1 MKFRVFALAVCLLL
15 LSGCGDQFGVTV
27 ITTGDGGE
35 QDAPAQEETDD
46 PEDRDP
52 VEPETVPE
60 PEPESPSE
68 GDAFLESLS
77 GTYMFCS
84 GAGGWSTDLELASDG
99 SFTGVYHD
107 SEMGAADPEKFPGG
121 TVYICNFSG
130 QFARPVRI
138 DETTWSVEI
147 ASLELEHPAD
157 ETEEII
163 DGVRCIYSEPY
174 GLEGT
179 ETMTVY
185 LPDTPVE
192 GLSEEVLWAARGP
205 YDWQATAQG
214 TLGLTILYNEEG
226 DCGFAEYPMEE
237 DQYE

>member
-1 MKFRVFALAVCLLL
+1 MKFRIFALAVCLLL
-15 LSGCGDQFGVTV
+15 LSGCGDQFGMTV
-27 ITTGDGGE
+27 ITTGGGE
-35 QDAPAQEETDD
+35 PEPPAEQAAISESS
-46 PEDRDP
+46 P
-52 VEPETVPE
+52 EPETEAVPE
-60 PEPESPSE
+60 PETTPE
-68 GDAFLESLS
+68 AFFETLPGS
-77 GTYMFCS
+77 YMFCS

-107 SEMGAADPEKFPGG
+107 SDMGTGDPEKYPGG
-121 TVYICNFSG
+121 IVYICQFSG
-130 QFARPVRI
+130 RFARPEKL
-138 DETTWSVEI
+138 DETTWSMEI
-147 ASLELEHPAD
+147 ASLELDHPAD
-157 ETEEII
+157 GTEEFA
-163 DGVRCIYSEPY
+163 DGVCYIYSEPY